1 MSVLGRCIRRSL
13 VPVCGLLIRF
23 STVQNTHVIHV
34 DYVAPLNIKRNGIS
48 CCIIMNAIQSI
59 NLTACD
65 WGQAWVTL
73 ERPETGKRTPRALE
87 DDFAVRTMEQWAG
100 ERRVLIFITEA
111 ILFKPLPK
119 EVYKI
124 SLTCQRSSFQPTYA
138 ALLASLRLGHC
149 KPSRSSRSRTG
160 HPGPK
165 RPLCREKECRLG
177 QCGMPMHV
185 IIAFLHHKLK
195 V

>member
-1 MSVLGRCIRRSL
+1 MSVLGRCIQRSL

-34 DYVAPLNIKRNGIS
+34 DYVAPLNIKRNSIS

-87 DDFAVRTMEQWAG
+87 DNFAVRTMEQWAG

-111 ILFKPLPK
+111 IPFNH
-119 EVYKI
+119 
-124 SLTCQRSSFQPTYA
+124 CQRKYTRYHSRVKGPVFSQRMQHFW
-138 ALLASLRLGHC
+138 LLYS
-149 KPSRSSRSRTG
+149 
-160 HPGPK
+160 
-165 RPLCREKECRLG
+165 
-177 QCGMPMHV
+177 
-185 IIAFLHHKLK
+185 
-195 V
+195 

>member
-1 MSVLGRCIRRSL
+1 MSVLDQFIRHSL
-13 VPVCGLLIRF
+13 VLGCGLLIRF

-34 DYVAPLNIKRNGIS
+34 NYVAPPNIKRDGIS
-48 CCIIMNAIQSI
+48 RCIIMNAIQSI
-59 NLTACD
+59 DLTACD
-65 WGQAWVTL
+65 RGQAWVTL
-73 ERPETGKRTPRALE
+73 ERPKTGKRTPRALE

-149 KPSRSSRSRTG
+149 KPSRSSQSGTD

-165 RPLCREKECRLG
+165 RPLRREKGYPLD

>member
-1 MSVLGRCIRRSL
+1 M
-13 VPVCGLLIRF
+13 
-23 STVQNTHVIHV
+23 QNTHIIHV
-34 DYVAPLNIKRNGIS
+34 NYVALLNIKRDGIS
-48 CCIIMNAIQSI
+48 RCIIMNAIQSI
-59 NLTACD
+59 DLTACD
-65 WGQAWVTL
+65 RGQARVTL

-100 ERRVLIFITEA
+100 EWRVLVFITEA
-111 ILFKPLPK
+111 TPFKPQLK

-124 SLTCQRSSFQPTYA
+124 SLTCQRSSSQPTYA
-138 ALLASLRLGHC
+138 ALLVSLRLGHC
-149 KPSRSSRSRTG
+149 KPSRSSRSGTG

-165 RPLCREKECRLG
+165 RLLRREKEYPLD
-177 QCGMPMHV
+177 QCGKPMHV